1 MTKTTLIC
9 VMQTV
14 IAVAFFLNIN
24 IKQDIAN
31 LAARIIIG
39 FMLQDC
45 IKTFPMKHR
54 CNIFCDKHA
63 FAQVWVK

>member
-45 IKTFPMKHR
+45 IKLSP
-54 CNIFCDKHA
+54 
-63 FAQVWVK
+63 